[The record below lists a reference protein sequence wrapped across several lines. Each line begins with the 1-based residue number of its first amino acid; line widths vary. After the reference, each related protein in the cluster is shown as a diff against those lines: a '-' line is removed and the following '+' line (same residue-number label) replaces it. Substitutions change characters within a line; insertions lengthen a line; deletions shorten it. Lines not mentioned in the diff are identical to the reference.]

1 MMLFPAL
8 EQYYF
13 FYFGGPKSEEPR
25 LCVHSLISNK
35 EGRLSSEYIY
45 FFKTFSLLPLW
56 RTEEVRQ
63 RSGVRE

>member
-1 MMLFPAL
+1 MLGMMLFPAL

-35 EGRLSSEYIY
+35 EGRLSSEYLFF
-45 FFKTFSLLPLW
+45 FFKHSPSFLYG
-56 RTEEVRQ
+56 EQ
-63 RSGVRE
+63 RR